1 MWVYGSDAITSGN
14 ATMNEQLAERIRQCP
29 NLPSLPAI
37 AVQVLDLVHQ
47 PDVDLAEIARTI
59 SKDSALT
66 SKILRTVN
74 SSFYARS
81 HAVSTIS
88 HALVILG
95 LQSVKTLVLGFTLVA
110 NLREKGFKHMD
121 YWRRSIYAAT
131 ASRSLAAKV
140 GIVQQEEAFL
150 AGLLADVGMLV
161 LDWVMGEEYSR
172 VYGALPSHDGLV
184 AGERACF
191 GMDHSDASAILAGQ
205 WKLPPVLAVPMG
217 AHHDPSKLPDPGLK
231 RLAEVVCVASRCA
244 DVFVDA
250 EPAEAIADVRR
261 LCKDT
266 FNLAEGD
273 CDTLMNEVG
282 TRAKEIAPLFEIS
295 MGASAS
301 YDDILKR
308 ANETMVEL
316 EKKGKAAAAASAV
329 PGTSTNT
336 AAPEAPDVLA
346 RLANRE
352 RFDAF
357 LAERLAAATKS
368 GNDLSLL
375 LIDLDNFKEMVDQH
389 SPTVGEG
396 LLRAVA
402 AIVSS
407 TARPEDLAARYSG
420 EQIALVLTDMN
431 RAAAITIAEQ
441 LRRCIVAKPLPGSA
455 SVSLPITVSIGVA
468 NFEPGGAL
476 KTRAHLTKA
485 VELALHAAKQS
496 GRNCVR
502 VFKLP
507 RSPAAAA

>member
-1 MWVYGSDAITSGN
+1 MMWVYGSNAITIGN

-261 LCKDT
+261 LCKET
-266 FNLAEGD
+266 FNFAEGD

-295 MGASAS
+295 MGTPTS

-308 ANETMVEL
+308 ASETLVEL
-316 EKKGKAAAAASAV
+316 EKNGKAAAPAVTGTITNAA
-329 PGTSTNT
+329 
-336 AAPEAPDVLA
+336 AAEAPDALA

-357 LAERLAAATKS
+357 LTERLSAAAQSST
-368 GNDLSLL
+368 DLSLL
-375 LIDLDNFKEMVDQH
+375 LIDLDNFKEIIDRH
-389 SPTVGEG
+389 SQTVGEG

-407 TARPEDLAARYSG
+407 TARAEDLAARYSG

>member
-1 MWVYGSDAITSGN
+1 
-14 ATMNEQLAERIRQCP
+14 
-29 NLPSLPAI
+29 
-37 AVQVLDLVHQ
+37 
-47 PDVDLAEIARTI
+47 
-59 SKDSALT
+59 
-66 SKILRTVN
+66 
-74 SSFYARS
+74 
-81 HAVSTIS
+81 
-88 HALVILG
+88 
-95 LQSVKTLVLGFTLVA
+95 
-110 NLREKGFKHMD
+110 
-121 YWRRSIYAAT
+121 
-131 ASRSLAAKV
+131 
-140 GIVQQEEAFL
+140 
-150 AGLLADVGMLV
+150 
-161 LDWVMGEEYSR
+161 MGEEYSR

-217 AHHDPSKLPDPGLK
+217 AHHDPSKLADPGLK
-231 RLAEVVCVASRCA
+231 RLAEAVCVASRCA

-261 LCKDT
+261 LCKET
-266 FNLAEGD
+266 FNLAEDD
-273 CDTLMNEVG
+273 CDALMNDVG

-295 MGASAS
+295 MGTFTT

-308 ANETMVEL
+308 ATETLVEL
-316 EKKGKAAAAASAV
+316 EKKGKASAPAV
-329 PGTSTNT
+329 PATNT
-336 AAPEAPDVLA
+336 SPAAPEAPDALA

-357 LAERLAAATKS
+357 LNERLSAAAQS
-368 GNDLSLL
+368 GADLSLL
-375 LIDLDNFKEMVDQH
+375 LIDLDNFKEIIAQH
-389 SPTVGEG
+389 SQTVGEG

-407 TARPEDLAARYSG
+407 TARAEDLAARYSG

-441 LRRCIVAKPLPGSA
+441 LRRCIAAKPLPGSA

-476 KTRAHLTKA
+476 KNRAHLTKA
-485 VELALHAAKQS
+485 LELALHAARQS

-507 RSPAAAA
+507 RSPVAAA

>member
-1 MWVYGSDAITSGN
+1 
-14 ATMNEQLAERIRQCP
+14 MNEQLAERIRQCP

-37 AVQVLDLVHQ
+37 AVQVLDLVHR
-47 PDVDLAEIARTI
+47 PDVDIAEIARTI

-74 SSFYARS
+74 SSFYART

-131 ASRSLAAKV
+131 ASRGLAAKV

-150 AGLLADVGMLV
+150 AGLLADIGMLV

-184 AGERACF
+184 VGERACF

-217 AHHDPSKLPDPGLK
+217 AHHEPTKVSDPGLK
-231 RLAEVVCVASRCA
+231 RLTEVIWVASRCA
-244 DVFVDA
+244 DVFVDS
-250 EPAEAIADVRR
+250 EPAEAIAQVRQ
-261 LCKDT
+261 LCQQT
-266 FNLAEGD
+266 FNLAEAD
-273 CDTLMNEVG
+273 CDALMNEVG
-282 TRAKEIAPLFEIS
+282 TRAKEIAPLFEIP
-295 MGASAS
+295 MGTPTT

-308 ANETMVEL
+308 ASETLAEL
-316 EKKGKAAAAASAV
+316 ERTGKATAPAAAA
-329 PGTSTNT
+329 TNTNT
-336 AAPEAPDVLA
+336 AAPPAPDALA

-352 RFDAF
+352 RLDTF
-357 LAERLAAATKS
+357 LTEQLSAAAKR

-375 LIDLDNFKEMVDQH
+375 LIDLDNFKEINDRYSQA
-389 SPTVGEG
+389 VGDG
-396 LLRAVA
+396 LLRAIA

-407 TARPEDLAARYSG
+407 TARAEDLTARYGG
-420 EQIALVLTDMN
+420 EEIALVLTDMN
-431 RAAAITIAEQ
+431 RAAAVTIAEQ
-441 LRRCIVAKPLPGSA
+441 IRRCIAAKPLPGSA

-476 KTRAHLTKA
+476 KERAHLTKA
-485 VELALHAAKQS
+485 AELAVHAAKQS

>member
-1 MWVYGSDAITSGN
+1 
-14 ATMNEQLAERIRQCP
+14 MNEQLAERIRQCP

-261 LCKDT
+261 LCKET
-266 FNLAEGD
+266 FNFAEGD

-295 MGASAS
+295 MGTPTS

-308 ANETMVEL
+308 ASETLVEL
-316 EKKGKAAAAASAV
+316 EKNGKAAAPAVTGTITNAA
-329 PGTSTNT
+329 
-336 AAPEAPDVLA
+336 AAEAPDALA

-357 LAERLAAATKS
+357 LTERLSAAAQSST
-368 GNDLSLL
+368 DLSLL
-375 LIDLDNFKEMVDQH
+375 LIDLDNFKEIIDRH
-389 SPTVGEG
+389 SQTVGEG

-407 TARPEDLAARYSG
+407 TARAEDLAARYSG

>member
-1 MWVYGSDAITSGN
+1 MMWVYGSNAITIGN

-217 AHHDPSKLPDPGLK
+217 AHHDPSRLPDPGLK

-261 LCKDT
+261 LCKET
-266 FNLAEGD
+266 FNFAEGD

-295 MGASAS
+295 MGTPTS

-308 ANETMVEL
+308 ASETLVEL
-316 EKKGKAAAAASAV
+316 EKNGKAAAPAVTGTITNAA
-329 PGTSTNT
+329 
-336 AAPEAPDVLA
+336 AAEAPDALA

-352 RFDAF
+352 RLDKF
-357 LAERLAAATKS
+357 LTERLSAAAQSST
-368 GNDLSLL
+368 DLSLL
-375 LIDLDNFKEMVDQH
+375 LIDLDNFKEIIDRH
-389 SPTVGEG
+389 SQTVGEG

-407 TARPEDLAARYSG
+407 TARAEDLAARYSG